1 MPEYDAIFL
10 MGPQGSGKG
19 TQAKL
24 LAEKLGFF
32 HWEMGAILRGMK
44 EYRFADGQTV
54 GGIMD
59 AGYYL
64 SDEQL
69 IEIISKRLSEIPADQ
84 GIIFDGLPRR
94 IGQARFVID
103 WLRGR
108 GKKELLTIFLALP
121 REESLKRLALR
132 AEIEKRADDTPEKI
146 ELRLKQYEEA
156 TLPILDY
163 MKEQTRFIELDG
175 RPSIPEV
182 TKAIFK
188 SLGLE
193 SGN

>member
-1 MPEYDAIFL
+1 MPRYDAIFL

-32 HWEMGAILRGMK
+32 HWEMGGILRS
-44 EYRFADGQTV
+44 ERERVLSDGKKV
-54 GGIMD
+54 GDIID
-59 AGYYL
+59 AGIYL
-64 SDEQL
+64 TDEQL
-69 IEIISKRLSEIPADQ
+69 LEVVREKLGTIPPAQ
-84 GIIFDGLPRR
+84 GIIFDALPRR
-94 IGQARFVID
+94 MGQAKFVID
-103 WLRGR
+103 WLHAQ
-108 GKKELLTIFLALP
+108 GKKELVTIFLALS

-175 RPSIPEV
+175 QPAIPEV
-182 TKAIFK
+182 ARAIFR

-193 SGN
+193 NGN